1 MNKSWIR
8 HEQVVNNSWTSHEQ
22 VLNKSWTSCE
32 QLLKFLT
39 FLCGWV
45 VGGWVGGPNF
55 AGVKAGA
62 ELGKKGKNH
71 ENISHWCHYKLIAY
85 MNTDCNMSPLIPI
98 WQQNNIQT
106 IWSSLPYSNQ
116 FYQFYFIMLLHWR
129 VWLREV
135 KNVCII
141 LFKISFGWFGFDY
154 LCGQL
159 VRLGCGSGVN

>member
-1 MNKSWIR
+1 MNKY
-8 HEQVVNNSWTSHEQ
+8 EQVMNKTWTRSKQ
-22 VLNKSWTSCE
+22 FRNKSWTSFEQVIHNCG

-39 FLCGWV
+39 FLC
-45 VGGWVGGPNF
+45 GWVGGPNF
-55 AGVKAGA
+55 AGVKAGD

-116 FYQFYFIMLLHWR
+116 FYQFYFIMLLHWW
-129 VWLREV
+129 VWLRKIKFFV
-135 KNVCII
+135 SSYSKFHLVGLVLII
-141 LFKISFGWFGFDY
+141 
-154 LCGQL
+154 C
-159 VRLGCGSGVN
+159 VGS